1 MIGAGLGGLCLAQG
15 LRGAG
20 IEADVYERD
29 PAITARFQGYRLV
42 LSPVG
47 FEALR
52 GCLPLRWHPLLD
64 AIVGDAY
71 AGQLILDPQLN
82 QIGELGPGRTGI
94 VIDRQVLRHLLLTGL
109 TVRTGAALT
118 GYDVLDDG
126 KAEARF
132 AHGAP
137 TTADLL
143 VGADGVGSAV
153 RAVLSPQ
160 TTATD
165 TGTRFVIGRTPLT
178 ERFAALEPAFGSK
191 IAGDEVS
198 LMLGAMRFRTPPKQ
212 AAEEL
217 APEVTLPDIRDYVR
231 WAMLLP
237 PNGSLGAPT
246 AQEAVLSRMEGWHP
260 DLRALIE
267 QADPDNSTLLPI
279 RVVEPRE
286 RWTPGPVTL
295 LGDAIHATS
304 PTGGNGANT
313 ALRDAD
319 LLRRCLI
326 EAVERRQDLLGAVGD
341 YERQMFEYGGEAVR
355 HSLAALP
362 AFVPN
367 PERRIRGRGRRRAAS
382 GVRSGQVSGAGRPG
396 GEPPDSQVAVER

>member
-1 MIGAGLGGLCLAQG
+1 MRVSVAGAGLGGLCLAQG

-20 IEADVYERD
+20 IEAEVYERD
-29 PAITARFQGYRLV
+29 PAISARFQGYRLV

-52 GCLPLRWHPLLD
+52 GCLPPRWHPLLD

-71 AGQLILDPQLN
+71 GERLILDPRLN
-82 QIGELGPGRTGI
+82 QIGELGPGRPGI
-94 VIDRQVLRHLLLTGL
+94 VVDRNVLRHLLLTGL

-118 GYDVLDDG
+118 GYDVLADG
-126 KAEARF
+126 KVEARF
-132 AHGAP
+132 AHGDPA
-137 TTADLL
+137 TADLL

-160 TTATD
+160 TTPTD
-165 TGTRFVIGRTPLT
+165 TGVRFVIGRTPLT
-178 ERFAALEPAFGSK
+178 ERFAGLTRAFGSK
-191 IAGDEVS
+191 IAGDGVS
-198 LMLGAMRFRTPPKQ
+198 LLLGAMRFRTPPKE

-217 APEVTLPDIRDYVR
+217 APEVTLPDVRDYVR
-231 WAMLLP
+231 WAMILP
-237 PNGSLGAPT
+237 PNGSLGATTP
-246 AQEAVLSRMEGWHP
+246 QEAVLSRMAGWHS
-260 DLRALIE
+260 DLRAIIE
-267 QADPDNSTLLPI
+267 QSDPDNSTLLSI

-286 RWTPGPVTL
+286 RWAPGPVTL

-326 EAVERRQDLLGAVGD
+326 EAAEGRQDLLGAVGD
-341 YERQMFEYGGEAVR
+341 YERQMLTYGAEAVR
-355 HSLAALP
+355 HSLDALP
-362 AFVPN
+362 AFVQGP
-367 PERRIRGRGRRRAAS
+367 AS
-382 GVRSGQVSGAGRPG
+382 A
-396 GEPPDSQVAVER
+396 